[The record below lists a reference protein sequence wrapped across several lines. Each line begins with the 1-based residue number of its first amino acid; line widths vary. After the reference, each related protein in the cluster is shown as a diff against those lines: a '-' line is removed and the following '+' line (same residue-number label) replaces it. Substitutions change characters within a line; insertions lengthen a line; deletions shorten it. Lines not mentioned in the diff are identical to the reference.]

1 MTGVYSG
8 ATQCTQPTKFTA
20 NNFIAFTTIFS
31 IFVFFLFNK
40 ILILFTRLFLNL
52 VLFFLIISSTQ
63 IFRRFCMQKKK
74 LINRL
79 KITQKFLKNYIKF
92 QYFKKNEIKF
102 FHNTNM
108 TIERQRQPNAQQKA
122 DTEFQG
128 QGTPSQTQKKKKEI
142 INTLELLKI

>member
-108 TIERQRQPNAQQKA
+108 TIERQRQPNAQQKPIQNFRGR
-122 DTEFQG
+122 EH
-128 QGTPSQTQKKKKEI
+128 PLRHRKKRKK
-142 INTLELLKI
+142 L